1 MAKQVSE
8 ENPPVRVFIVED
20 HPVYRDGLANLIS
33 SKSGW
38 GVCGEAGNAKEALAE
53 VERLKPNVVLVDIAL
68 PGRNGLE
75 LIKDLHATA
84 PQAAVLVLSMH
95 DELLYAERVLRAG
108 GRGYIMKEEG
118 PERIVEAIRTVLGGQ
133 IYLSSRMS
141 TRLLDSFS
149 GHPGRNHSA
158 MSKLT
163 DRQLEILQLTGE
175 GEDSRGIAR
184 KLNLSIKTVD
194 AHRVQIRAR
203 LELRNFTELVSYA
216 ARWVETQR
224 STQTEE
230 VSNGESE

>member
-1 MAKQVSE
+1 M
-8 ENPPVRVFIVED
+8 RVFIVED

-38 GVCGEAGNAKEALAE
+38 SVCGEAGNAREALVE
-53 VERLKPNVVLVDIAL
+53 VERLKPAVVLVDIAL
-68 PGRNGLE
+68 PGRSGLE
-75 LIKDLHATA
+75 LIKDLHATV
-84 PQAAVLVLSMH
+84 PQSAVLAISMH

-133 IYLSSRMS
+133 IYLSGKMS

-149 GHPGRNHSA
+149 GRRSGKHHSA

-175 GEDSRGIAR
+175 GEDSRGIAKR
-184 KLNLSIKTVD
+184 LNLSIKTVD

-224 STQTEE
+224 SSQASG
-230 VSNGESE
+230 VLNGQSE